1 MLSTEKIAIQW
12 ISVNKT
18 NQAIRWIVIYPVDSA
33 IRLSTNLGLLQNIQ
47 GSHLASFELPFV
59 LF

>member
-47 GSHLASFELPFV
+47 VSHLASFELPFV